1 MVKGAAMKTRILFAT
16 VALVTF
22 CGVASAQTVSWSLGW
37 DQPGMALV
45 DVQGAV
51 YTLTIDGGPVA
62 VLTPTCTQPSV
73 TTVTCSAPLGAL
85 TTGSHTLVLAIQ
97 SGGGTASVTLVTKP
111 PSTPLNPRIVIK
123 ISVP

>member
-1 MVKGAAMKTRILFAT
+1 MKTRILLVTA
-16 VALVTF
+16 ALVAF
-22 CGVASAQTVSWSLGW
+22 GGMASAQAVSWSLGW

-62 VLTPTCTQPSV
+62 VLAPLCTQPSV
-73 TTVTCSAPLGAL
+73 TTVTCSTPIGAL
-85 TTGSHTLVLAIQ
+85 TSGSHTLVLSIQ

-111 PSTPLNPRIVIK
+111 PSTPLNPRVVIK